1 MTTAATPLLMLARQI
16 HDQTVPARRR
26 RGITSVCSAHP
37 LVLEAAL
44 SRTARTRHP
53 VLIEATCN
61 QVNQEG
67 GYTGMT
73 PAAFRDM
80 VYDIARRVD
89 CPRERILL
97 GGDHLGPNPWKSLP
111 AEEAMERAQAMIAAY
126 AEAGFVKLHLD
137 ASMGCRGEAAALPDA
152 VVARRAC
159 TLAARAEAAR
169 PGQAA
174 YVIGTEVP
182 VPGGVADSL
191 DHLCPTSPTAALQ
204 TLHIHE
210 EIFTTTLGQDVWE
223 RVIALVVQPGVEFGV
238 EDVAFYRRERAR
250 DLIDTLSHMPGRVF
264 EAHSTDYQPLPALR
278 ALVEDGF
285 AILKVGPGL
294 TFALRE
300 ALYAL
305 DDIRAVLRPERTT
318 LRSTMERLMR
328 DNPAFWQ
335 GHYAGSARHIEWL
348 RHYSYSDRIRYY
360 WALPQAQAA
369 VGSLFDD
376 LGETGLPDPLI
387 SQFLPALYEDIRTGS
402 IPRNPRIIAITAVET
417 VLNIYDH
424 ACHGNRISA

>member
-1 MTTAATPLLMLARQI
+1 M
-16 HDQTVPARRR
+16 
-26 RGITSVCSAHP
+26 
-37 LVLEAAL
+37 
-44 SRTARTRHP
+44 
-53 VLIEATCN
+53 
-61 QVNQEG
+61 
-67 GYTGMT
+67 
-73 PAAFRDM
+73 
-80 VYDIARRVD
+80 
-89 CPRERILL
+89 
-97 GGDHLGPNPWKSLP
+97 
-111 AEEAMERAQAMIAAY
+111 
-126 AEAGFVKLHLD
+126 
-137 ASMGCRGEAAALPDA
+137 
-152 VVARRAC
+152 
-159 TLAARAEAAR
+159 
-169 PGQAA
+169 
-174 YVIGTEVP
+174 
-182 VPGGVADSL
+182 
-191 DHLCPTSPTAALQ
+191 
-204 TLHIHE
+204 
-210 EIFTTTLGQDVWE
+210 
-223 RVIALVVQPGVEFGV
+223 
-238 EDVAFYRRERAR
+238 AFYRRERAR

-278 ALVEDGF
+278 TLVEDGF